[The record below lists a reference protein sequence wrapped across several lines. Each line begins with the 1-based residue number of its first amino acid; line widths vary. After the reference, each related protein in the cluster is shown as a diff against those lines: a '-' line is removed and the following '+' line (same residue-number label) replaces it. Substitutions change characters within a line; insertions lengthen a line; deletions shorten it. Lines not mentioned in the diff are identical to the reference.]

1 MKLLLDENLPPRL
14 ASVLSESFPGSTDV
28 SQVGLSSRPDEEV
41 WEHARANGFA
51 LVSKDSDFQQFS
63 FVRGHP
69 PKVIWIRRGNCSV
82 ADLEELLLASV
93 DVIREFSEAEDASVL
108 LLS

>member
-14 ASVLSESFPGSTDV
+14 AAVLSESFPGSLHV
-28 SQVGLSSRPDEEV
+28 SRVGLSASVDEEI
-41 WEHARANGFA
+41 WEFARANDFA
-51 LVSKDSDFQQFS
+51 LVSKDSDFQQLS

-69 PKVIWIRRGNCSV
+69 PKIIWIRRGNCSV
-82 ADLEELLLASV
+82 ADLEHLLLASV
-93 DVIREFSEAEDASVL
+93 DVIREFNESRDASVL

>member
-14 ASVLSESFPGSTDV
+14 ASVLSESFPGSTHV
-28 SQVGLSSRPDEEV
+28 SRVDLSSRPDEEV

-69 PKVIWIRRGNCSV
+69 PG
-82 ADLEELLLASV
+82 
-93 DVIREFSEAEDASVL
+93 
-108 LLS
+108 LSPRPTTPLPGRPKISTS